1 MSDTQKWQNEIS
13 EITQHLQQENWKK
26 AEQALDQLETKYE
39 NRAELLYLR
48 SLLHLQKGNQSQAI
62 QKLEDCIQQ
71 FPDYSPAIHNLSVLY
86 WQSDKREKA
95 IALAQD
101 AYKAD
106 PDNKQTAQN
115 LLDMLIKSDHQ
126 RRAANIASQML
137 VRNENQ
143 PDLIQLAATLHID
156 LGEPIKAKY
165 YIDLGKKY
173 IPENTVW
180 GQLEGILEERSGVSK
195 KNQKNI

>member
-1 MSDTQKWQNEIS
+1 MSNIQKWQNDIS
-13 EITQHLQQENWKK
+13 EITQHLQQENWEK

-39 NRAELLYLR
+39 SRAELLYLR
-48 SLLHLQKGNQSQAI
+48 SLVYMQKGNQNLAI

-71 FPDYSPAIHNLSVLY
+71 FPDYSPAMHNLSVLY
-86 WQSDKREKA
+86 WQSDKRKRA

-101 AYKAD
+101 AYEAD

-126 RRAANIASQML
+126 RRSANIASQML

-156 LGEPIKAKY
+156 LDEPIKAKY

-173 IPENTVW
+173 QPENMVW
-180 GQLEGILEERSGVSK
+180 DQLEDILGEKLEGGK